1 MEPSIVYL
9 DAPIRNYA
17 WGSHETIAGMMG
29 RATPTP
35 EPEAEIW
42 YGAHPVAPSMV
53 GRETGFV
60 GLDNYIASDPRA
72 MLGSRLLDEQGDQL
86 PFLLKILAVERPLS
100 IQAHPDKALAR
111 RGFMEETRRRVPL
124 TAPQRIY
131 RDPRPK
137 PELVC
142 ALTPFDALVGF
153 RPAEQLESI
162 LAAWGMPNESLDR
175 VVAELL
181 RGSDVGIAARAWAE
195 RNLAA
200 ESFEGEAA
208 RIYARLAEIYP
219 DDSGLPVAMLL
230 NSVTLQPGEA
240 LFLGPGLLH
249 AYLKGTAVEVMGNSD
264 NTLRGGLTRKYIDI
278 PGLMQVVE
286 FTSQPPAVLQAEGNG
301 PEQAFT
307 ADTDAFRLSRIQ
319 LDEFY
324 QPDDLQGP
332 DILLCVDG
340 DCMVSHGRR
349 SVGLGPGEACFI
361 PDACKPFTLSGQ
373 GTVFR
378 ARAGI

>member
-153 RPAEQLESI
+153 RPAAQLDLPEEVQGALGRLHADAEPVPFATIKATVEAELEAPLES
-162 LAAWGMPNESLDR
+162 LFARVESEVLPTRYSTRDR
-175 VVAELL
+175 A
-181 RGSDVGIAARAWAE
+181 
-195 RNLAA
+195 NLAC
-200 ESFEGEAA
+200 
-208 RIYARLAEIYP
+208 
-219 DDSGLPVAMLL
+219 
-230 NSVTLQPGEA
+230 QPRQS
-240 LFLGPGLLH
+240 L
-249 AYLKGTAVEVMGNSD
+249 
-264 NTLRGGLTRKYIDI
+264 
-278 PGLMQVVE
+278 
-286 FTSQPPAVLQAEGNG
+286 
-301 PEQAFT
+301 
-307 ADTDAFRLSRIQ
+307 
-319 LDEFY
+319 
-324 QPDDLQGP
+324 
-332 DILLCVDG
+332 
-340 DCMVSHGRR
+340 
-349 SVGLGPGEACFI
+349 
-361 PDACKPFTLSGQ
+361 
-373 GTVFR
+373 
-378 ARAGI
+378 

>member
-137 PELVC
+137 PEL
-142 ALTPFDALVGF
+142 
-153 RPAEQLESI
+153 
-162 LAAWGMPNESLDR
+162 SL
-175 VVAELL
+175 
-181 RGSDVGIAARAWAE
+181 IH
-195 RNLAA
+195 
-200 ESFEGEAA
+200 
-208 RIYARLAEIYP
+208 I
-219 DDSGLPVAMLL
+219 
-230 NSVTLQPGEA
+230 
-240 LFLGPGLLH
+240 
-249 AYLKGTAVEVMGNSD
+249 
-264 NTLRGGLTRKYIDI
+264 
-278 PGLMQVVE
+278 
-286 FTSQPPAVLQAEGNG
+286 
-301 PEQAFT
+301 
-307 ADTDAFRLSRIQ
+307 
-319 LDEFY
+319 
-324 QPDDLQGP
+324 
-332 DILLCVDG
+332 
-340 DCMVSHGRR
+340 
-349 SVGLGPGEACFI
+349 
-361 PDACKPFTLSGQ
+361 
-373 GTVFR
+373 
-378 ARAGI
+378 